1 MKSDN
6 LKQFEANIVTSFDLV
21 KEDIENL
28 QDQIKNLTSTQKK
41 IVEVL
46 DGLNTRLNLVGKN
59 KVISK
64 TPSKKTVF
72 VASKTGKSFH
82 KPACPFAKN
91 IKPKS
96 KITFSAKASA
106 LNKGYKPCSCVK

>member
-28 QDQIKNLTSTQKK
+28 QDQIKHLTSTQKK

-46 DGLNTRLNLVGKN
+46 DGLNTRLNLV
-59 KVISK
+59 S
-64 TPSKKTVF
+64 TPKEAPKKTGF

-82 KPACPFAKN
+82 KHICPFAKN
-91 IKPKS
+91 IKSKS
-96 KITFSAKASA
+96 KITFSTRSSA
-106 LNKGYKPCSCVK
+106 LNKGYKACSCVK